1 MILVL
6 LGVAGLRVF
15 RTRRDRHEYHT
26 GNLRL
31 QSTRQFWE
39 TYRQASQ
46 KRATGDLE
54 GAVALYQKALLL
66 NPRHEDSLYYQG
78 NCLFELHRY
87 SEAVLSYQRLIS
99 LNPSG
104 SSRGYMQLGLVYSD
118 LDDDAPRDLDKASQ
132 FFRRTLQVDPDSGVM
147 LGLGEVAL
155 LQGRW
160 QESKRSLEI
169 VNTDNPMSM
178 AAPYL
183 LGYLAYQKG
192 DKKEAWKWFQ
202 LTVQRAEM
210 KKPQL
215 KWTEEGDVKA
225 DPELRWRA
233 LARQSVFGRY
243 WLPLRKYLNAPDLS
257 PAIMEQEYGKLKGI
271 LT

>member
-132 FFRRTLQVDPDSGVM
+132 FFRRTLQVDPDSVVM
-147 LGLGEVAL
+147 V
-155 LQGRW
+155 
-160 QESKRSLEI
+160 
-169 VNTDNPMSM
+169 
-178 AAPYL
+178 
-183 LGYLAYQKG
+183 
-192 DKKEAWKWFQ
+192 
-202 LTVQRAEM
+202 
-210 KKPQL
+210 
-215 KWTEEGDVKA
+215 
-225 DPELRWRA
+225 
-233 LARQSVFGRY
+233 
-243 WLPLRKYLNAPDLS
+243 
-257 PAIMEQEYGKLKGI
+257 
-271 LT
+271 